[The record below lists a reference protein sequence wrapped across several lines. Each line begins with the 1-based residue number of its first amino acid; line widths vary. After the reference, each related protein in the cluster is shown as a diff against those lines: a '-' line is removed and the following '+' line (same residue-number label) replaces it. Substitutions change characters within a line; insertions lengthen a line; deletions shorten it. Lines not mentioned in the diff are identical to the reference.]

1 LRQLPIRKCHWLF
14 IFILTLNACTGVS
27 VKQAGPADEAAV
39 EDRKAKLN
47 ATTEWGLSAKI
58 SLDDGQDGGS
68 GKLNWEIR
76 NDRSELDFHG
86 AFGRGAWNLQIG
98 PDDAL
103 LKMSDGSEQAAA
115 SVSELIRVHLGWP
128 VPLDALQWWVRG
140 LAAPGDIEGEELSS
154 DGLLISLRQFGW
166 NVDFSR
172 YDSVEGLDLPVR
184 LNANRDNYRVKLAI
198 SQWRMDVNHGPAR

>member
-1 LRQLPIRKCHWLF
+1 MRQFSVRKCHWLF
-14 IFILTLNACTGVS
+14 IFILTLNACTGVG
-27 VKQAGPADEAAV
+27 VKEAGPVDEAAV

-58 SLDDGQDGGS
+58 SLDDGEDGGS
-68 GKLNWEIR
+68 GKLNWDIE
-76 NDRSELDFHG
+76 NNHSELDFHG

-98 PDDAL
+98 PDGAL
-103 LKMSDGSEQAAA
+103 LKLSDGTEQTAA
-115 SVSELIRVHLGWP
+115 SVSELVRMHLGWP

-140 LAAPGDIEGEELSS
+140 LAAPGNIQDEEWGS

-166 NVDFSR
+166 NVDFNR

-184 LNANRDNYRVKLAI
+184 LNAKRENYRVKLAI
-198 SQWRMDVNHGPAR
+198 SRWRMDVNHGPVR